1 MDKRYVESPL
11 DLQRHGKLLR
21 AKDLGLTPNLN
32 SSLEINQSFPRLSR
46 KFKAAPKVQ
55 LSKGLLNPEM
65 IDSISFSTQATLN
78 SIHAEFHSN
87 IIEDSIN
94 NSFQEEDVF
103 PNPNPYKGVVTINLH
118 TSQIIITNTIVS
130 KMLGYSADELL
141 LTKFCDLIHKEKSQ
155 LALPDMF
162 FNEKGEIVVYNGKV
176 IELLC
181 KDGSKIAASCWL
193 TPAESEENCDLYVVV
208 IEPVQRVVSHLSL
221 DEFGM
226 ILQADETAFSLFHCI
241 EKEIIGHNIVKWIP
255 NILLPS
261 SGDSL
266 SDEMRIQKTTGCTE
280 SHQSFPLTLRLDHY
294 EEESDSVSLSEDSY
308 ILPYYKAIIWV
319 FTNMSGMLL
328 IDLNGLLIDCN
339 PIFAQLALGYSR
351 DQLVGRELG
360 EILQNFIDPHY
371 GRYRSMVKHKNGSMI
386 PVSYFINGPVE
397 GLDIFQVWMAIS
409 TPVSENLT
417 CYTLDSTRNRSL
429 APNHSIAKDIL
440 KSSEPVSKD
449 SSVYEDDMYAGEY
462 STNYQFVKQIGSG
475 GFGSVQ
481 LSVDTRSNQLVITK
495 FIKKSKVYTDS
506 WVETSN
512 GQRLP
517 YEIFFLQQIHHD
529 HIVNMIQFF
538 ENDTYFQL
546 VMEKHGFGMDLFEF
560 IEKTNGV
567 PEPLGAY
574 IFKQIADAVD
584 YLHVNGILHRD
595 IKDENVV
602 LDDHFHTKLIDF
614 GSAAYLTG
622 KPYAAFCGTFEYCS
636 PEVLKGTPYRGPELE
651 VWAMGVTLYVL
662 VFGRNPFT
670 GVEEIL
676 KNELEFPDDASLEL
690 RELLGG
696 MMDRN
701 YQERLCI
708 ENILNNDWL
717 NQIVPIE
724 QYDFYSVCDLSQSNI
739 QFQNSRCAQVADS
752 LVTSTPYK
760 KISPASKKSHNNSSL
775 LDVQD
780 ESIHFK
786 VPELAFNE
794 LSILS
799 NNSD

>member
-1 MDKRYVESPL
+1 
-11 DLQRHGKLLR
+11 
-21 AKDLGLTPNLN
+21 
-32 SSLEINQSFPRLSR
+32 
-46 KFKAAPKVQ
+46 
-55 LSKGLLNPEM
+55 
-65 IDSISFSTQATLN
+65 
-78 SIHAEFHSN
+78 
-87 IIEDSIN
+87 
-94 NSFQEEDVF
+94 
-103 PNPNPYKGVVTINLH
+103 
-118 TSQIIITNTIVS
+118 
-130 KMLGYSADELL
+130 
-141 LTKFCDLIHKEKSQ
+141 
-155 LALPDMF
+155 
-162 FNEKGEIVVYNGKV
+162 
-176 IELLC
+176 
-181 KDGSKIAASCWL
+181 
-193 TPAESEENCDLYVVV
+193 
-208 IEPVQRVVSHLSL
+208 
-221 DEFGM
+221 
-226 ILQADETAFSLFHCI
+226 
-241 EKEIIGHNIVKWIP
+241 
-255 NILLPS
+255 
-261 SGDSL
+261 
-266 SDEMRIQKTTGCTE
+266 
-280 SHQSFPLTLRLDHY
+280 
-294 EEESDSVSLSEDSY
+294 
-308 ILPYYKAIIWV
+308 
-319 FTNMSGMLL
+319 
-328 IDLNGLLIDCN
+328 
-339 PIFAQLALGYSR
+339 
-351 DQLVGRELG
+351 
-360 EILQNFIDPHY
+360 
-371 GRYRSMVKHKNGSMI
+371 
-386 PVSYFINGPVE
+386 
-397 GLDIFQVWMAIS
+397 
-409 TPVSENLT
+409 
-417 CYTLDSTRNRSL
+417 
-429 APNHSIAKDIL
+429 
-440 KSSEPVSKD
+440 
-449 SSVYEDDMYAGEY
+449 
-462 STNYQFVKQIGSG
+462 
-475 GFGSVQ
+475 
-481 LSVDTRSNQLVITK
+481 
-495 FIKKSKVYTDS
+495 
-506 WVETSN
+506 
-512 GQRLP
+512 
-517 YEIFFLQQIHHD
+517 
-529 HIVNMIQFF
+529 
-538 ENDTYFQL
+538 
-546 VMEKHGFGMDLFEF
+546 MDLFEF